1 MRRIL
6 LTALVVLGAGA
17 AAFLAMGA
25 GGDGKPQYWVELDN
39 AFGLIQGG
47 DLKIAG
53 VRAGKITA
61 LKLDKRTKRALVGFR
76 VDRTGFGSLRT
87 DVRCD
92 VRPQSLIGEYFV
104 DCLPGTARTVLKP
117 GSTIPVSHTT
127 STVAPD
133 LVNDVLRLPYR
144 ERLRIVVNELG
155 AAVAGNG
162 DNLNAAIRRASPAL
176 RETDRV
182 LAILA
187 RQNQV
192 LANLTRNAD
201 RVVGD
206 LAANRRDVA
215 RFVVTAR
222 NTAEAAARRRA
233 QIAEGLR
240 RLPGFL
246 EQLGP
251 AMRSLGTVADEQTP
265 ALRTLQASAG
275 QLKRFFDQLGPF
287 ADASRPAVAAL
298 GRASATGDHAVKA
311 ATPVVAE
318 LDRFSTGT
326 PELAKNL
333 AIVLEHLDDRKH
345 AVEADPR
352 SPGGKG
358 YTGLEAL
365 LEYVYDQTL
374 STNVYD
380 STVHMLKVAP
390 IVGGNCVSYADVARA
405 KKYADEC
412 AATLGPNQ
420 PGLNFVDTT
429 NPDGAGEARTRS
441 HVDRRIVGPHDGPLP
456 GVAPAPAPAG
466 GDSQPAQGGD
476 QPQAPS
482 APSVPSA
489 PQPPALPHLPDLLP
503 RRGGQPSQP
512 LLPGSSGNRSGGGG
526 VLGLGARTSNR
537 RSEERLLAYL
547 LAP

>member
-1 MRRIL
+1 MRRVL
-6 LTALVVLGAGA
+6 LTALVLLGAGA
-17 AAFLAMGA
+17 AAFLAMGSGA
-25 GGDGKPQYWVELDN
+25 DGKPHYWVELDN
-39 AFGLIQGG
+39 AFGLVQGA
-47 DLKIAG
+47 DLKVAG

-61 LKLDKRTKRALVGFR
+61 LKLDQRTKRALVGFQI
-76 VDRTGFGSLRT
+76 DRTGFGSLRT

-104 DCLPGTARTVLKP
+104 DCLPGTARTALKP

-133 LVNDVLRLPYR
+133 LVNDILRLPYR

-176 RETDRV
+176 RETDKV

-187 RQNQV
+187 NQNQV
-192 LANLTRNAD
+192 LADLTKNAD
-201 RVVGD
+201 QVVGD
-206 LAANRRDVA
+206 LAANRNDVA

-222 NTAEAAARRRA
+222 NTAEASAQRRV

-246 EQLGP
+246 QQLGP
-251 AMRSLGTVADEQTP
+251 AMRSLGNVADEQTP
-265 ALRTLQASAG
+265 ALRTLHASAG
-275 QLKRFFDQLGPF
+275 QLNRFFGQLGPF
-287 ADASRPAVAAL
+287 ADASRPAIGAL
-298 GRASATGDHAVKA
+298 GRAAATGDQAVKA
-311 ATPVVAE
+311 ATPTVAE
-318 LDRFSTGT
+318 LDRFATGT

-333 AIVLEHLDDRKH
+333 AIVLQHLDDRSH

-390 IVGGNCVSYADVARA
+390 IAGGDCVSYADVARA

-420 PGLNFVDTT
+420 PGINFVDPTK
-429 NPDGAGEARTRS
+429 PDGTGDARKRS
-441 HVDRRIVGPHDGPLP
+441 HVDRRVVGPHDGPLP
-456 GVAPAPAPAG
+456 GLAPAPLPAPG
-466 GDSQPAQGGD
+466 GDAAPGGD
-476 QPQAPS
+476 QPHAPS
-482 APSVPSA
+482 APSLPGV
-489 PQPPALPHLPDLLP
+489 PQPPAVPHLPDLLP
-503 RRGGQPSQP
+503 PQGGQPSQP
-512 LLPGSSGNRSGGGG
+512 LLPGAGGNRSGGGG
-526 VLGLGARTSNR
+526 LLGLSARTSDR
-537 RSEERLLAYL
+537 RSQERLLAYL